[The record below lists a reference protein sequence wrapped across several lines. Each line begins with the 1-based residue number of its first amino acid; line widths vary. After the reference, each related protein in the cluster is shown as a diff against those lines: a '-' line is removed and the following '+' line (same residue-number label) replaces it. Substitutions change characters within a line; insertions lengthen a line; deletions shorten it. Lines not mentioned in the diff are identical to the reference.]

1 MSQLFLRN
9 ALAVF
14 ALAFPIAALAQTTGT
29 PTLTA
34 GSTLSLNTGVIGSG
48 SSGDVLWSGTSFTLQ
63 GSATGVDLAS
73 TPIAS
78 AFSGSAGYNELVQE
92 GSTLIS
98 TFSTEFGSYLTTSPI
113 TPNVN
118 DILVVLTNGGNYALV
133 LVTAISGT
141 SITLEFET
149 FTGSTTTTPPSGP
162 TITGLAN
169 NYSGIPAGL
178 PSYGIAPASL
188 FIIYGS
194 DLSNAGT
201 PVLQSSAAPGL
212 PLTLNGTSI
221 SVTVNGITTSPA
233 IYYTSPTQV
242 AAVLPSTTPAGTGT
256 IIVTYNGTPSSPFT
270 ILVTKSAF
278 GIDTLYGTGSGGI
291 VATVG
296 STVITPTDSASPGQ
310 TITIWGSGL
319 GADTAN
325 NDRTYPMKQDN
336 LGDAAVYI
344 GGFKAT
350 VTYAGRSQY
359 PGVDQVNVVVPSQLT
374 GGCSNAVVV
383 VAHNID
389 SNFGGLPV
397 NPGGGVCVDAIYGIN
412 GTQLSETGSQGTVKA
427 GSLTLFQ
434 STLPSSDFG
443 ALKAHAQPFTTVY
456 TAGGF
461 FSSTTG
467 FSYVG
472 GSSFLSLGSCI
483 IILPSNVTVTG
494 GTSNGLDAGPSI
506 GLAGGDLSTSLTEV
520 ATSGPGVGDYE
531 SELKTPLQGGTAY
544 TFTGTGG
551 KDVGPFKGTITFP
564 VPLDWTNESSITT
577 VTESGGQLITWTGG
591 ANGTYVY
598 IEGSSSTSPATG
610 EPVSISFVCIVPV
623 TDQQFTIPA
632 YVLLALPTG
641 TGTLAVFNEANP
653 VSFIAT
659 GITSGSLSAGVA
671 SEENVTYQ

>member
-1 MSQLFLRN
+1 
-9 ALAVF
+9 VF
-14 ALAFPIAALAQTTGT
+14 ALAFPIAALAQTTVTGT
-29 PTLTA
+29 PTLSVGETLDLDTGA
-34 GSTLSLNTGVIGSG
+34 TSTTGV
-48 SSGDVLWSGTSFTLQ
+48 GDVTFTGTSLTFVGNAVGGVIPGITGTTGFAEVSQTILQ
-63 GSATGVDLAS
+63 SLSALAS
-73 TPIAS
+73 SSAIPAS
-78 AFSGSAGYNELVQE
+78 SLAVGTIVGI
-92 GSTLIS
+92 G
-98 TFSTEFGSYLTTSPI
+98 
-113 TPNVN
+113 
-118 DILVVLTNGGNYALV
+118 TNGGNASKI
-133 LVTAISGT
+133 LVTAISST
-141 SITLEFET
+141 SLGLQ
-149 FTGSTTTTPPSGP
+149 FTTYTSSSTPPANGP

-653 VSFIAT
+653 VSFVAT